1 MDVLY
6 WRVFVCK
13 LEGEMRHLVDIR
25 PDVRVWLQHV
35 TWREIGDVN
44 A

>member
-6 WRVFVCK
+6 WTVFACK

-25 PDVRVWLQHV
+25 PYVRVWLQHV
-35 TWREIGDVN
+35 TWREIRDVN